1 MAIHQTEFTIN
12 RPAFLGGSQWTL
24 KRANHIN
31 VLLGRNGSGKSF
43 LLRTLRDSLPAT
55 THYIVPERTGE
66 ISFQAGLM
74 TEVTSAAGRRGR
86 SQGNFIA
93 NYREEI
99 ITRIQGYYTK
109 RGTKKIQD
117 INHDPDDLMESLGI
131 ILPDFTV
138 TVKSEN
144 PFYELMRIKDGTIVN
159 SVSRLSSG
167 ESQLLTLGLDILTIV
182 GMWELDRQQERIL
195 LIDEPDAH
203 IHPDLQIKFSD
214 FLCYIAEK
222 YNLQLFVATH
232 STTLMSALGQFGRD
246 KVSLFYIEIDKSELV
261 AEIFNEVTK
270 EISSILGG
278 HLVMGPLF
286 AVPVMLVEGDDDY
299 RVWIQVAR
307 SGQANISVLPCN
319 GEEIKKYQR
328 TLERV
333 FSALSENIQ
342 VRGIALLDNDK
353 SMPVP
358 NPDNEQKFVRFV
370 RLNCAETEN
379 LYLADEVLIEL
390 GYDWSSALAKIIS
403 EADNYGNKSELL
415 RNIGSVDRKSGDVKI
430 IINEIAE
437 ILDPKKLLWSVRLGK
452 IIGRSRPTGSLAE
465 FLGEPLVNSLWT
477 VPSEV

>member
-1 MAIHQTEFTIN
+1 
-12 RPAFLGGSQWTL
+12 
-24 KRANHIN
+24 
-31 VLLGRNGSGKSF
+31 
-43 LLRTLRDSLPAT
+43 
-55 THYIVPERTGE
+55 
-66 ISFQAGLM
+66 
-74 TEVTSAAGRRGR
+74 
-86 SQGNFIA
+86 
-93 NYREEI
+93 
-99 ITRIQGYYTK
+99 
-109 RGTKKIQD
+109 
-117 INHDPDDLMESLGI
+117 
-131 ILPDFTV
+131 
-138 TVKSEN
+138 
-144 PFYELMRIKDGTIVN
+144 
-159 SVSRLSSG
+159 
-167 ESQLLTLGLDILTIV
+167 
-182 GMWELDRQQERIL
+182 
-195 LIDEPDAH
+195 
-203 IHPDLQIKFSD
+203 
-214 FLCYIAEK
+214 
-222 YNLQLFVATH
+222 
-232 STTLMSALGQFGRD
+232 
-246 KVSLFYIEIDKSELV
+246 
-261 AEIFNEVTK
+261 
-270 EISSILGG
+270 
-278 HLVMGPLF
+278 MGPLF